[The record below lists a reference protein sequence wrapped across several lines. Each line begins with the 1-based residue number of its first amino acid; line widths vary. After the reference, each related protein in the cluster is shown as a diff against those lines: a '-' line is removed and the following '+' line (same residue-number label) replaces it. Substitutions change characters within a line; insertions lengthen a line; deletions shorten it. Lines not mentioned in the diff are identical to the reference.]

1 MRPCMP
7 AARYTTT
14 DHECTSRQRRAKVS
28 DDVVRQFMDAS
39 RPIDPSLRYGPGCTG
54 EKPKAPAAAPVEKSA

>member
-1 MRPCMP
+1 
-7 AARYTTT
+7 
-14 DHECTSRQRRAKVS
+14 
-28 DDVVRQFMDAS
+28 VVRQFMDAS